1 VGRHATNGSISSG
14 YFRFPASFTS
24 FWEQIGSGNCLG
36 ARLSNLVRRDL
47 IGLLV
52 RGLTAEDADVT
63 HRSIEIRGDG
73 QMNNIDRRESKSRLP
88 GSAI

>member
-1 VGRHATNGSISSG
+1 VGRHATNGSSG
-14 YFRFPASFTS
+14 SFQFPASFTS
-24 FWEQIGSGNCLG
+24 FWEQIGSENWLG

-63 HRSIEIRGDG
+63 HRSIEIRDDE
-73 QMNNIDRRESKSRLP
+73 QMNRTI
-88 GSAI
+88 